1 MDILD
6 DFPESEKI
14 MDSDRVTELVELMK
28 KIQSRKISF
37 NTYWKLLG
45 DFWEE
50 SGFPEWSEECYFRI
64 KD

>member
-14 MDSDRVTELVELMK
+14 MDSDKVTELVEIMK

-45 DFWEE
+45 DFWKE